1 KIRQA
6 GLKLGV
12 STHGPYEMV
21 KASQLNPSYIALG
34 HIFPTNSKKMPSK
47 PQGIEKLRLQT
58 RMLEKEDFMT
68 VAIGGI
74 KLDKAKEVLTT
85 GVNSIA
91 LITGITKDE
100 NPEKAVKEWLK
111 LFE

>member
-1 KIRQA
+1 MEDLKTADLNKIRQA

-58 RMLEKEDFMT
+58 KMLEND
-68 VAIGGI
+68 
-74 KLDKAKEVLTT
+74 
-85 GVNSIA
+85 SILA
-91 LITGITKDE
+91 LSH
-100 NPEKAVKEWLK
+100 L
-111 LFE
+111 